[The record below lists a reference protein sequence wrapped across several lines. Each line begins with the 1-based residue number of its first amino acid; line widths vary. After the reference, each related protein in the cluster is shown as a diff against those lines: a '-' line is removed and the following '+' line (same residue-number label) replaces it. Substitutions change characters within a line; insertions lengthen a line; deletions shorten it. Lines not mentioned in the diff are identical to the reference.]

1 MNNEKFVSVEDV
13 KKELDNL
20 YMVSKEVL
28 KNNNPKLNLGVLEIL
43 KETMS
48 RTELMDMD
56 KRYLRKFKTLI
67 KNIEENYEL
76 PKS

>member
-20 YMVSKEVL
+20 YIVSKEVL

-48 RTELMDMD
+48 RTELIDID
-56 KRYLRKFKTLI
+56 RRYLRKFNTLI

-76 PKS
+76 PK